1 MKTFRTTFERD
12 KHFQTSQTYEKAL
25 RYIAAT
31 NDKELKREMAKK
43 AMFILDVA
51 KTQKA
56 YGKPLSQKQ
65 KVKLMSQYLTLYPEM
80 NPTVSTDTY
89 GIEQLVA
96 RLSKN
101 RQLTSSAKRLYR
113 SMLDLWIKA
122 KLDRTLMLEQLV
134 FENCPEYPVVLAED
148 DSDADE

>member
-1 MKTFRTTFERD
+1 VKSFRTTYEKDRYFT
-12 KHFQTSQTYEKAL
+12 TSQTYEKAL

-31 NDKELKREMAKK
+31 GDKDLRHDIAKK
-43 AMFILDVA
+43 ALFILNIA
-51 KTQKA
+51 KAQKA

-65 KVKLMSQYLTLYPEM
+65 KVKLMNQFLTLYPEM

-122 KLDRTLMLEQLV
+122 KIERTPLMEHLL
-134 FENCPEYPVVLAED
+134 FENCPEEPIIVD
-148 DSDADE
+148 D